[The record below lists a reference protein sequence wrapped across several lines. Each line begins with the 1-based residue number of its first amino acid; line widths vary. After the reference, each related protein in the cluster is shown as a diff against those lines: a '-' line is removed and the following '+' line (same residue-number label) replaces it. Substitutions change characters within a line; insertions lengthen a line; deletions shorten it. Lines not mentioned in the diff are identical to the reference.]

1 MCKNVVNLLY
11 STVNDSFFIIITE
24 KTTSKTKDSI
34 KLIAMTAETD
44 ICFTIKLN
52 MHSSKTLP
60 IRLTVDLNEI
70 KEEIFSTET
79 ILLN

>member
-1 MCKNVVNLLY
+1 M
-11 STVNDSFFIIITE
+11 
-24 KTTSKTKDSI
+24 
-34 KLIAMTAETD
+34 IAMTAETD

-70 KEEIFSTET
+70 KEETFSTET